1 MRGAGSRGAIDVK
14 LFAPKLRSFPDPHHT
29 LEEGIVDLSDDVRVE
44 RLLEAYSFGIFP
56 WPHEDLPTLW
66 FCPEERGVIDFAD
79 LHIPTSLRK
88 FMAKNPF
95 EVTLNRAFDAVIEAC
110 ARVPRPMQKGTWITP
125 RLLKA
130 YKDFHRAGYAHS
142 VEVWSKGELA
152 GGLYGVYVAGV
163 FCGESM
169 FFAKDNASKVA
180 LITLIEF
187 LRARGLMWMD
197 IQMVTPAMQ
206 AFGGKYI
213 SREDFLKRIELSKP
227 LAKYIEFKLPKTF
240 G

>member
-1 MRGAGSRGAIDVK
+1 MK
-14 LFAPKLRSFPDPHHT
+14 LFTPHLRSFPDPRHT
-29 LEEGIVDLSDDVRVE
+29 LDEGIVDLSDDVRVE

-66 FCPEERGVIDFAD
+66 FCPEERGVIDFQD
-79 LHIPTSLRK
+79 FHIAGSLAK
-88 FMAKNPF
+88 FMRKNPYQ
-95 EVTLNRAFDAVIEAC
+95 VTLNREFDAVIEAC
-110 ARVPRPMQKGTWITP
+110 AKVPRPLQRGTWITP

-142 VEVWSKGELA
+142 VEVWSGGELA

-169 FFAKDNASKVA
+169 FHVQDNASKVA
-180 LITLIEF
+180 LVTLVEF
-187 LRARGLMWMD
+187 LRARGLLWMD
-197 IQMVTPAMQ
+197 IQMVTPALE

-213 SREDFLKRIELSKP
+213 SRGDFLQRLEYSKP
-227 LAKYIEFKLPKTF
+227 GAQAISFKL
-240 G
+240 